1 MKSKASQF
9 VASSHGR
16 AGKFRS
22 TKGNL
27 PEINVAIQHLPTV
40 TAKAWQALKHGN
52 KPPYMFRRGDILVRI
67 EPDENSCPC
76 VKPLNDSRL
85 RYEMARKAKWYR
97 RKKDKF
103 FDAMPP
109 MAVIKDMLA
118 TPNPPVPVLA
128 RIVEV
133 PVYGSNWGLRTEKG
147 YHKESRT
154 LYEPSRGFTF
164 RAASLEPTRE
174 EVESAKQIISDE
186 LLADFPFAD
195 QSDRTHA
202 ISLFSLPYVRN
213 LIDGPTP
220 NHIIESPVAGSGKGL
235 LIHAVLEP
243 SVGHHIGTIAQ
254 AHQGEEWRKRITSCL
269 RDTREVI
276 LIDNITTSL
285 DSGELA
291 SALTATEWEDRLLGK
306 NETIKMPVRCVWVT
320 TANNASM
327 STEIARRS
335 IRIRLDPKMER
346 PWERKGFKHPDLLAW
361 AQENRADLVWAAHIL
376 VNSWIAAGR
385 RLFREGTLGSFERWA
400 EIIGGILE
408 NAQIPG
414 FLGNLDSFCE
424 TADSENAIW
433 EQFLALWWDEHEDN
447 AVGVSELFG
456 GVVQN
461 SELPFIKGD
470 TSHAKKV
477 SFGTHLARQRDRIF
491 GKYRIVSAGTQQ
503 GAALWRLQII
513 ESESSE
519 SK

>member
-1 MKSKASQF
+1 M
-9 VASSHGR
+9 
-16 AGKFRS
+16 
-22 TKGNL
+22 
-27 PEINVAIQHLPTV
+27 
-40 TAKAWQALKHGN
+40 
-52 KPPYMFRRGDILVRI
+52 
-67 EPDENSCPC
+67 
-76 VKPLNDSRL
+76 
-85 RYEMARKAKWYR
+85 
-97 RKKDKF
+97 
-103 FDAMPP
+103 
-109 MAVIKDMLA
+109 
-118 TPNPPVPVLA
+118 
-128 RIVEV
+128 
-133 PVYGSNWGLRTEKG
+133 
-147 YHKESRT
+147 
-154 LYEPSRGFTF
+154 
-164 RAASLEPTRE
+164 
-174 EVESAKQIISDE
+174 
-186 LLADFPFAD
+186 
-195 QSDRTHA
+195 
-202 ISLFSLPYVRN
+202 
-213 LIDGPTP
+213 
-220 NHIIESPVAGSGKGL
+220 
-235 LIHAVLEP
+235 LEP

-477 SFGTHLARQRDRIF
+477 SFGTHLAKQRDRIF